1 MNIQWWNMFFNC
13 SIFLHSAENWDKKL
27 QVIFSGLFHT
37 SSMTNDQH
45 ETNLM
50 VMTLKAFRKK
60 KKKVLT
66 EFLIISDILL
76 LTLSYNYFFNIF
88 PCSKS
93 YGLEVQE
100 IFQNYSLMSYLVS
113 GPHRINV
120 IFLRKLSWRMP
131 LLFLSHQ
138 NCMCIS
144 QALSCKGQNET
155 LNF

>member
-1 MNIQWWNMFFNC
+1 MNIQQWNMFFNH

-27 QVIFSGLFHT
+27 QVIFSGFFHT
-37 SSMTNDQH
+37 FSMTNDQH

-50 VMTLKAFRKK
+50 VMTRKAFRKK
-60 KKKVLT
+60 KKKKVLT
-66 EFLIISDILL
+66 EYLIISDILL

-113 GPHRINV
+113 GPQRINV
-120 IFLRKLSWRMP
+120 IFES
-131 LLFLSHQ
+131 FLEECHFYSCH
-138 NCMCIS
+138 IKTA